1 MTFKDAIHSIVQ
13 SPNWNLSRL
22 GAALGVSRQAI
33 SNRINRSDGLRLPNA
48 IEMAE
53 ALGYDLVLVPKHS
66 RLPEGSF
73 RITVEG
79 GGKDEA

>member
-1 MTFKDAIHSIVQ
+1 MKFKEAVNAILK

-33 SNRINRSDGLRLPNA
+33 SNRINRSDTVRLSSA
-48 IEMAE
+48 VEMAD
-53 ALGYDLVLVPKHS
+53 ALGYEVALVPKHS

-73 RITVEG
+73 RITSGEE
-79 GGKDEA
+79 DR